1 MMIEENKSQQE
12 QFKGDPGQTFSGLP
26 LMYLRNV
33 KVNEFIYKE
42 VLENVD
48 RLMEMIKERV
58 LTYTKMDE
66 EVFNKLRH
74 FLTVFFLGQ
83 LQKLTKSKEY
93 DDSDMIENE
102 IVESYT
108 KSALS
113 LEIGGES
120 LIIPDLYSV
129 KIYKYV
135 GAKDPKQ
142 KRDYEYSIYGIM
154 RELFSLPLF
163 FISMSY
169 INGANA
175 ENKFKVIIKDFIDRL
190 NYVGGKTNTYRDDKE
205 SFISKMRFAYAEI
218 KSRGEH
224 PTKEKMAKQMKL
236 AVSTY
241 KEQLKEK
248 YELEL
253 NEQNGEIY
261 DLSKDGKPPI

>member
-1 MMIEENKSQQE
+1 MIEDNKSQQE
-12 QFKGDPGQTFSGLP
+12 TFKGDPGQTFSALP

-42 VLENVD
+42 VLENVE

-58 LTYTKMDE
+58 LTYTKLDD

-83 LQKLTKSKEY
+83 LQKLTKSNEY
-93 DDSDMIENE
+93 NDSEMIEKE

-142 KRDYEYSIYGIM
+142 KRDYEYSIYGIV

-163 FISMSY
+163 FMSLSY
-169 INGANA
+169 INGSNA
-175 ENKFKVIIKDFIDRL
+175 ERKFIEVLKDFVDRL
-190 NYVGGKTNTYRDDKE
+190 NYVEGKSKTYKEDKE
-205 SFISKMRFAYAEI
+205 QFIVKMRLAFSDL
-218 KSRGEH
+218 KSKNNK
-224 PTKEKMAKQMKL
+224 PTKENMANMMGM

-241 KEQLKEK
+241 KDRLHVTYK
-248 YELEL
+248 LEL
-253 NEQNGEIY
+253 NEQTGEIY
-261 DLSKDGKPPI
+261 DLTKEGKHPI